1 MTAPAAPPTSAP
13 PAAATRVALLAS
25 ATLTI
30 MAAAIIAP
38 GLPEMQ
44 RVFAA
49 EPGAGVLV
57 RLSLTVTSLAIAVN
71 APIAGA
77 WADRF
82 GRRPLLVGSLVLYA
96 VAGTAGLYVPG
107 LIPLILTRVALG
119 LAVGGIMTS
128 ISALITDLFEG
139 AGRARFLGL
148 QAAFASLGG
157 VVFLPLAG
165 VLADLNWRAPFWLYG
180 VSALIAPLAVLAVRD
195 RPRRRGQPD
204 ATVRAAAPAHRGTVV
219 GIYAVALL
227 ATLVFFMAPTQLPF
241 LLEPMSVPPALIGVA
256 VGASTASSA
265 VASLR
270 YAGLRRR
277 LGFGAVTALSVV
289 LLGVGW
295 LIVGLTAAL
304 PVILAGVLIGGVGVG
319 LAVPN
324 LNTWLSEL
332 APPARRGRI
341 LGGLVTAIFLG
352 QFLSPLLLAPLVGA
366 LGIASTFVVVGGAG
380 AGVAVLAA
388 AVAATASRRN
398 GHNAA

>member
-1 MTAPAAPPTSAP
+1 MTAPAVLPTSAP

-44 RVFAA
+44 RVFGA

-57 RLSLTVTSLAIAVN
+57 RLSLTVTSLAIAVS

-107 LIPLILTRVALG
+107 LIPLILTRIALG
-119 LAVGGIMTS
+119 LAVGGIMTA

-148 QAAFASLGG
+148 QTAFASLGG

-165 VLADLNWRAPFWLYG
+165 VLAGLNWRAPFWLYG
-180 VSALIAPLAVLAVRD
+180 VSVLIVPLAVLAVRD
-195 RPRRRGQPD
+195 RPRREQPG
-204 ATVRAAAPAHRGTVV
+204 ATGRAAAPARRSTVA
-219 GIYAVALL
+219 GIYAVALV

-256 VGASTASSA
+256 VAASTASSA
-265 VASLR
+265 VAALR
-270 YAGLRRR
+270 YARLRRH
-277 LGFGAVTALSVV
+277 LGFGAVTVLSVV
-289 LLGVGW
+289 LLGAGW

-304 PVILAGVLIGGVGVG
+304 PVILAGVLIGGLGVG

-332 APPARRGRI
+332 ASPARRGRV

-352 QFLSPLLLAPLVGA
+352 QFLSPLVLAPLVGM
-366 LGIASTFVVVGGAG
+366 LGIASTFVVVGAAS
-380 AGVAVLAA
+380 AGVALLAA
-388 AVAATASRRN
+388 GAAAGVRRRTRRVS
-398 GHNAA
+398 G

>member
-1 MTAPAAPPTSAP
+1 MTAPAVLPTTTP
-13 PAAATRVALLAS
+13 PASATRVALLAS

-44 RVFAA
+44 RVFGA

-57 RLSLTVTSLAIAVN
+57 RLSLTVTSLAIAVS

-107 LIPLILTRVALG
+107 LIPLILTRIALG
-119 LAVGGIMTS
+119 LAVGGIMTA

-148 QAAFASLGG
+148 QVAFASLGG

-180 VSALIAPLAVLAVRD
+180 VSVLIVPLAVLAVRD
-195 RPRRRGQPD
+195 RPRRERPA
-204 ATVRAAAPAHRGTVV
+204 ATGRAAVPARRGTVA
-219 GIYAVALL
+219 GIYAVALV

-241 LLEPMSVPPALIGVA
+241 LLAPMSVPPALIGVA
-256 VGASTASSA
+256 VAASTASSA
-265 VASLR
+265 VAALR
-270 YAGLRRR
+270 YARLRRH
-277 LGFGAVTALSVV
+277 LGFGAVTVLSVV
-289 LLGVGW
+289 LLGAGW

-304 PVILAGVLIGGVGVG
+304 PVILAGVLIGGIGVG

-332 APPARRGRI
+332 ASPARRGRV

-352 QFLSPLLLAPLVGA
+352 QFLSPLVLAPLVGV
-366 LGIASTFVVVGGAG
+366 LGIASTFVVVGAAS
-380 AGVAVLAA
+380 AGVALLAA
-388 AVAATASRRN
+388 GVAAGVRRRT
-398 GHNAA
+398 GGVSG